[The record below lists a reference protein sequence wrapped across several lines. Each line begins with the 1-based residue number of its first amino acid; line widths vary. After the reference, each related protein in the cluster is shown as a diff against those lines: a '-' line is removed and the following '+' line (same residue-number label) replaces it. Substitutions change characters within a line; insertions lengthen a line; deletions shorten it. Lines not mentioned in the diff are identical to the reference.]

1 MKEFIFSTIVVYI
14 VGYFGYYS
22 LFFIKFENR
31 NVLQSN
37 LVLWAI
43 HILIYFLNFFIT
55 KKWDVNDKNVIT
67 TMLMGFTIYSYL
79 TYAKY
84 FTNIFTISAGV
95 SFFLVAIYGVFVYCR
110 RIPDGKNPKRIF
122 KLRNRRMYVGIK
134 NVVAVMG
141 LSLMVMLFINRY
153 VVGGLLVSSSET
165 QYVDVVEPEEYFLQ
179 YADKFL
185 YLTPEM
191 WEKLNE
197 QEKLNIL
204 QYGANYEAL
213 SLGLPSN
220 LVLYSSNLDEGTMGY
235 YDYEKSI
242 IQINIDH
249 LKNSD
254 LEKVY
259 QTIAHELYHG
269 AQYAYASAYQGL
281 DESKK
286 KLSFF
291 QDAAQY
297 AKEWSQYKSAEKA
310 GYEAY
315 YTQQLESDARAYAIM
330 AWHRIE
336 GRIELYQWNIEPI
349 EETTKERSIDDVTV
363 LKGPLVKRETTNY
376 SSGVTWISE
385 YSYDS
390 KNRYETIESYKIAAG
405 TEEPVL
411 YSIDNYSYDDSF
423 FYRDTEYFQEEKLVT
438 RNIFDVYGNA
448 VQGQFVA
455 GMVVRTDAFCYQY
468 LCDTNKRQEV
478 IVTAKYAL
486 EKDTERAHI
495 FCGYNDYGDMIYLID
510 QEDEHVTETT
520 WDYEYDENNR
530 IIKIVE
536 ENKYSYNLRCEI
548 KETTYQY
555 DDSGKLV
562 IEIENYISNPIEK
575 PDEIT
580 YQITTFYKYD
590 SQDRLVQC
598 RSERTSL
605 DQEASVTVT
614 EYEYQE
620 EEEMEEISQE
630 L

>member
-1 MKEFIFSTIVVYI
+1 MKEFILSTIYTYT
-14 VGYFGYYS
+14 VGYFWYYGL
-22 LFFIKFENR
+22 LFMRFENK

-37 LVLWAI
+37 LILIAI
-43 HILIYFLNFFIT
+43 HIIIYSLNLFMT
-55 KKWDVNDKNVIT
+55 KKWDANEKNVIT
-67 TMLMGFTIYSYL
+67 TMLLGYTIYMYL

-84 FTNIFTISAGV
+84 LTKIFAISAGIAL
-95 SFFLVAIYGVFVYCR
+95 FLVAVYGVFVYCR
-110 RIPDGKNPKRIF
+110 KIPDGKNPKRIF

-134 NVVAVMG
+134 NVVALMG
-141 LSLMVMLFINRY
+141 VSLMVVLLINRY
-153 VVGGLLVSSSET
+153 VVGGLLVSSAET

-235 YDYEKSI
+235 YDYEKGI

-478 IVTAKYAL
+478 IVTAKYTL

-536 ENKYSYNLRCEI
+536 ENKNSYNLRCEI

-605 DQEASVTVT
+605 NQEASVTVT

-620 EEEMEEISQE
+620 EEEISQE